1 MQENNNDTNKAY
13 EKVIVYIKNQI
24 VTGALQQGENLPPE
38 RDLAKELGVSRNS
51 VREALRTL
59 AVIGIITST
68 QGAGNTI
75 SCNFE
80 KSLINTM
87 SMMMLMQKISY
98 QQLNELRCGL
108 EEQAIALCIN
118 KITFEEIALL
128 EKIVQELQESQSQ
141 SLSASLDKK
150 LHDTIATASGNQLI
164 IAILQVLS
172 GVMERAISEARIRIS
187 SKVLETTEL
196 QNIHARIVNEIKNN
210 NKEKAQA
217 ALWDHYEFLHKHH
230 FVF

>member
-196 QNIHARIVNEIKNN
+196 QNIHARIVAEIKNN

-217 ALWDHYEFLHKHH
+217 ALWDHYEFLRKHH

>member
-1 MQENNNDTNKAY
+1 MQENNPNNKAY

-80 KSLINTM
+80 KSLINTL

-118 KITFEEIALL
+118 KITFDEITLL
-128 EKIVQELQESQSQ
+128 EKIIQDLQESQSQ
-141 SLSASLDKK
+141 SLSSSLDKK
-150 LHDTIATASGNQLI
+150 LHDTIAIASGNQLI

-172 GVMERAISEARIRIS
+172 GVMERAISETRIQIS
-187 SKVLETTEL
+187 NQVLETTEL
-196 QNIHARIVNEIKNN
+196 QNIHTRIVNEIKNR

-217 ALWDHYEFLHKHH
+217 ALWDHDAFLRKHH